1 MAECFAPVPYLW
13 YYFCRL
19 NLPLTHEDG
28 ELSSGRY
35 TTLYSFAG
43 PPKWPQQEVADKSR
57 NPGAYSPSATEEK
70 APVTEEEKEA
80 TAASHTAAASHVM
93 SNLTWSPARQRHIH
107 LFAAFT
113 VTGAGL
119 PIPSRHGRDLARFL
133 LHQRWSEKP
142 SSARPSQ
149 WA

>member
-1 MAECFAPVPYLW
+1 MADQP
-13 YYFCRL
+13 
-19 NLPLTHEDG
+19 
-28 ELSSGRY
+28 
-35 TTLYSFAG
+35 
-43 PPKWPQQEVADKSR
+43 R
-57 NPGAYSPSATEEK
+57 NRGACSPSATEEK

-119 PIPSRHGRDLARFL
+119 PIPCRRARDLARFL
-133 LHQRWSEKP
+133 LTSDEARNHPLPDHHNEF
-142 SSARPSQ
+142 SAKLKHIHNV
-149 WA
+149 